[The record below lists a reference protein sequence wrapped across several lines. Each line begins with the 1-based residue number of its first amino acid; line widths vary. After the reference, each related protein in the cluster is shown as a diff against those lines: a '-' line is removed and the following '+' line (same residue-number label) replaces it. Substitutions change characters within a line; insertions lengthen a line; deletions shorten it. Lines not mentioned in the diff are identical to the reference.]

1 MRKVIFVKEQLEKI
15 KEGNAY
21 VQPDSANSSSTN
33 IASDISSA
41 QKDNP
46 TDNSFVLDT
55 SHYDGDAS
63 NNKPTLIINAKNT
76 QDAQQQ
82 YSNMQKNPNTKRV
95 MDDGVTCQVNIQ
107 QENAIRYTKKELNK
121 ILFR

>member
-1 MRKVIFVKEQLEKI
+1 MKKVVFVKEQLEKI
-15 KEGNAY
+15 REGNAY
-21 VQPDSANSSSTN
+21 VQPDMANSSSSN

-63 NNKPTLIINAKNT
+63 NNEPTLTINAKNA

-82 YSNMQKNPNTKRV
+82 YNNMQKNPNTKRV
-95 MDDGVTCQVNIQ
+95 MDAGATCQVNMQ
-107 QENAIRYTKKELNK
+107 KENTIRYTKKELNK